1 MGIKSCLA
9 SLESLEAELIPCL
22 TALYMDSNSSNKN
35 IFQFLIEQWL
45 KEITELKILIDS
57 ILDPAAFCEVVEN
70 QMEELISSIKD
81 SISSTFDVNNVV
93 KSIEKLIR
101 YSKKLIKM
109 LNTSME
115 EDEVQNTEAFKKL
128 LLDLQLGD

>member
-70 QMEELISSIKD
+70 QMEELISSIKG

-128 LLDLQLGD
+128 SLDLQLGD